1 MTADKATIIGLSLVI
16 AMSSAAHADTLQ
28 NIIDRGEVAI
38 GVKADFAPWGM
49 RDTNGNVVGL
59 EIDLANDLARKL
71 SEQAG
76 KEITARTVVVTTSNR
91 MEFLEQGRIDVLL
104 ATMADT
110 PERRRVVGILQPS
123 YYSSGI
129 AVLAK
134 KDSGIDGWESLDGK
148 SICGIQGS
156 WFNKDYGLKNG
167 AEMVVFAGNAE
178 AEAALLAGRCAG
190 WLYDD
195 ASFRA
200 RLQSNP
206 EKWADYTIATPVV
219 ADAPWGAGVRKQDLV
234 APIAAAVSDAITE
247 WHKSGTIVE
256 LEEKWGLGA
265 SDWVLQMQEKCLAEN
280 PICDSVRDDSE

>member
-1 MTADKATIIGLSLVI
+1 LKSDKATTIGLGLVM

-28 NIIDRGEVAI
+28 NIIDKGEVAI

-110 PERRRVVGILQPS
+110 PERRKVVGILQPS

-148 SICGIQGS
+148 TLCGIQGS
-156 WFNKDYGLKNG
+156 WFNKDYG
-167 AEMVVFAGNAE
+167 
-178 AEAALLAGRCAG
+178 
-190 WLYDD
+190 
-195 ASFRA
+195 
-200 RLQSNP
+200 RLCCTNP
-206 EKWADYTIATPVV
+206 
-219 ADAPWGAGVRKQDLV
+219 
-234 APIAAAVSDAITE
+234 
-247 WHKSGTIVE
+247 
-256 LEEKWGLGA
+256 
-265 SDWVLQMQEKCLAEN
+265 
-280 PICDSVRDDSE
+280 VRDSSCESSMVAGGHEQTHTPRIQDQELAHI